1 MTATFTVCGQSIM
14 CMSLTKF
21 YHYNIWIEGDDGRR
35 LDPSEILSDT
45 SFSNDLYKISNGE
58 EKNYHARHQE
68 LDSDLYHGVLIR
80 TKDEDDFVRL
90 SPEGDIGLLS
100 EATEDEGEA
109 GDVDFDYVDFAIRV
123 GSTKLDLL
131 IEVGFQTPGVGVAK
145 QYLDEHIEI
154 GGEYDIKHETDIRDH
169 DEEKLERLLDSTLKK
184 VEISFKKNPQTYA
197 QLEPDQA
204 IRSLIDDSYRLKFE
218 ASLHQD
224 KEAEGSRV
232 EDFIDRFSSL
242 LGVNEDSVEQSITQI
257 DFPRIMHTFRIEGVE
272 SDEEEIEDNLAD
284 IVKKEEI
291 ETTGYGLFDSNLGR
305 ELGDRI

>member
-1 MTATFTVCGQSIM
+1 MT
-14 CMSLTKF
+14 LTKF
-21 YHYNIWIEGDDGRR
+21 YHYNLWIEGDDGRR
-35 LDPSEILSDT
+35 LDPSEVLSDA

-58 EKNYHARHQE
+58 DKNYHTRYRQVG
-68 LDSDLYHGVLIR
+68 SDLYHGVLIR
-80 TKDEDDFVRL
+80 TKDEDDFIRL
-90 SPEGDIGLLS
+90 SPEGSIGRLS

-109 GDVDFDYVDFAIRV
+109 GDVDFDYVDFAVRV
-123 GSTKLDLL
+123 GGKTLDLL

-145 QYLDEHIEI
+145 QYLDEHIEFDE
-154 GGEYDIKHETDIRDH
+154 EYGIEHETDIRDQ
-169 DEEKLERLLDSTLKK
+169 DDEKLERLLDSTLKK

-197 QLEPDQA
+197 ELEPDQA

-224 KEAEGSRV
+224 QDAEGSRV
-232 EDFIDRFSSL
+232 EEFVSRFSSL
-242 LGVNEDSVEQSITQI
+242 LGVNEDSVEQSISKI

-291 ETTGYGLFDSNLGR
+291 DTTGYGLFDPNLGE
-305 ELGDRI
+305 ELCDRI